1 MLAEN
6 GKGAIVNERE
16 YQRRIRR
23 YRYQCDTERN
33 DCERQGRR
41 AIISCLITTIA
52 ALIICCMMV
61 RPSQAST
68 SNTTSYSS
76 GECSAL
82 MRWPVSDAS
91 IMKRYQ
97 APEKQWLSGH
107 RGIDLNVEEGEELL
121 APADGMIAFAGN
133 VAGKSV
139 VTIRHGTLHGELTST
154 FEPATTD
161 LPVGTMVKGGRIF
174 AHVEGSSDH
183 CTDVCLHWGLKGAD
197 RGYTDPEGKVRA
209 VTIALKP
216 DG

>member
-1 MLAEN
+1 M
-6 GKGAIVNERE
+6 NERE

-68 SNTTSYSS
+68 ANTTSYSS

-121 APADGMIAFAGN
+121 APADGMIAFAGS

-161 LPVGTMVKGGRIF
+161 PPSEQWSKVGVSLRTSKVLP
-174 AHVEGSSDH
+174 
-183 CTDVCLHWGLKGAD
+183 
-197 RGYTDPEGKVRA
+197 
-209 VTIALKP
+209 TIARMSACTGGSRVRIAVIPIRRGKL
-216 DG
+216 GQ

>member
-1 MLAEN
+1 M
-6 GKGAIVNERE
+6 NERE

-107 RGIDLNVEEGEELL
+107 RGNR
-121 APADGMIAFAGN
+121 
-133 VAGKSV
+133 SQ
-139 VTIRHGTLHGELTST
+139 R
-154 FEPATTD
+154 
-161 LPVGTMVKGGRIF
+161 GGRRRTPC
-174 AHVEGSSDH
+174 ASGRHD
-183 CTDVCLHWGLKGAD
+183 CLCGKRGRQIGGHHTSRYAARGAD
-197 RGYTDPEGKVRA
+197 FHLRAGHHRSPRRNNGQRRAYLCARRRFFRPLRGCLP
-209 VTIALKP
+209 AL
-216 DG
+216 GAQGCGSRLYRSGGES

>member
-1 MLAEN
+1 M
-6 GKGAIVNERE
+6 NERE

-68 SNTTSYSS
+68 ANTTSYSS

-121 APADGMIAFAGN
+121 APADGMIAFAGS

-139 VTIRHGTLHGELTST
+139 VTIRYAARGADFHLRAGHHRSPRRNNGQRWAYLCARRRFFRPLHGCL
-154 FEPATTD
+154 PA
-161 LPVGTMVKGGRIF
+161 LGAQGCGSRLYRSGG
-174 AHVEGSSDH
+174 ES
-183 CTDVCLHWGLKGAD
+183 
-197 RGYTDPEGKVRA
+197 
-209 VTIALKP
+209 
-216 DG
+216 

>member
-1 MLAEN
+1 
-6 GKGAIVNERE
+6 
-16 YQRRIRR
+16 
-23 YRYQCDTERN
+23 
-33 DCERQGRR
+33 
-41 AIISCLITTIA
+41 
-52 ALIICCMMV
+52 
-61 RPSQAST
+61 
-68 SNTTSYSS
+68 
-76 GECSAL
+76 
-82 MRWPVSDAS
+82 
-91 IMKRYQ
+91 MKRYQ

-121 APADGMIAFAGN
+121 APADGMIAFAGS

-183 CTDVCLHWGLKGAD
+183 CVDVCLHWGLKGAD
-197 RGYTDPEGKVRA
+197 HGYTDPEGKVRA